1 MFNKDKPVE
10 ILFAE
15 NCTKCGLCAENCPG
29 EHLIKTDS
37 GIKIN
42 DNSLFGCIQCGHCM
56 ISCPVDA
63 LSVRGEG
70 ISEKNVYE
78 LAHEKP
84 DYQALYNLFSA
95 RRSTRKFMQKE
106 ISKELIDKIICAAST
121 GAISIPPYEV
131 KVLVINDSEKV
142 KELAQDI
149 TSSLSNMTKV
159 INNYTIALLKPFIGK
174 LNYKM
179 FKEFVFPLINAT
191 VQERKRGNDI
201 LFYNAPAIILFYTTP
216 VTEGVDAHI
225 AATLASIAAE
235 SLGLGSCIIGTV
247 PPAINKNPEIK
258 EKLGIAK
265 NETIQHAMILGYP
278 AVKYIKGI
286 KREFK
291 ETRYL

>member
-1 MFNKDKPVE
+1 
-10 ILFAE
+10 
-15 NCTKCGLCAENCPG
+15 
-29 EHLIKTDS
+29 
-37 GIKIN
+37 
-42 DNSLFGCIQCGHCM
+42 
-56 ISCPVDA
+56 
-63 LSVRGEG
+63 
-70 ISEKNVYE
+70 
-78 LAHEKP
+78 
-84 DYQALYNLFSA
+84 
-95 RRSTRKFMQKE
+95 
-106 ISKELIDKIICAAST
+106 
-121 GAISIPPYEV
+121 
-131 KVLVINDSEKV
+131 
-142 KELAQDI
+142 
-149 TSSLSNMTKV
+149 MTKV

-247 PPAINKNPEIK
+247 HPAINKNPEIK